1 MKFNFYFLDF
11 PETRALFTV
20 LEKHGIEA
28 RFVGGCVRDG
38 LLGMT
43 TDDLD
48 LAVNSDIESV
58 KKILEANGIGC
69 LDTGIKYGSITVFVD
84 KRKFEIT
91 SLRIDEECFGRDC
104 TILETSDFEED
115 ARRRDFTINAIYSS
129 RSGEICDYFGGIED
143 LRNKCVRFIG
153 DPTERIQEDALR
165 IFRYYRM
172 CAKFG
177 DLSNRYHEILKN
189 RADDVRKISIERIQK
204 ELFIILMSDYSFEII
219 RFMIEVGILHRIFPS
234 INENKLH
241 EITRSNLSIEGRL
254 YLLFDTTESL
264 KTLKL
269 TRKYKSKIMEYK
281 KFEGETP
288 LYILYKKG
296 SDFLSEMREI
306 NRIKNGIDMPEPDIS
321 SDQFPKFPVTF
332 ADLPPGTKDAQKKL
346 NECEKWWANTEFQK
360 NKDACMEYIE
370 RLDCR
375 NDWNK

>member
-1 MKFNFYFLDF
+1 
-11 PETRALFTV
+11 
-20 LEKHGIEA
+20 
-28 RFVGGCVRDG
+28 
-38 LLGMT
+38 
-43 TDDLD
+43 
-48 LAVNSDIESV
+48 
-58 KKILEANGIGC
+58 
-69 LDTGIKYGSITVFVD
+69 
-84 KRKFEIT
+84 
-91 SLRIDEECFGRDC
+91 
-104 TILETSDFEED
+104 
-115 ARRRDFTINAIYSS
+115 
-129 RSGEICDYFGGIED
+129 
-143 LRNKCVRFIG
+143 
-153 DPTERIQEDALR
+153 
-165 IFRYYRM
+165 M

-254 YLLFDTTESL
+254 YLLFDSAVLL

-296 SDFLSEMREI
+296 SDFLSEIREI

-332 ADLPPGTKDAQKKL
+332 ADLPLGTKDAQKKL
-346 NECEKWWANTEFQK
+346 NECEKWWINNEFQK
-360 NKDACMEYIE
+360 NQSECLEYISQIHKISRVTQEE
-370 RLDCR
+370 RACDPLLSLDE
-375 NDWNK
+375 